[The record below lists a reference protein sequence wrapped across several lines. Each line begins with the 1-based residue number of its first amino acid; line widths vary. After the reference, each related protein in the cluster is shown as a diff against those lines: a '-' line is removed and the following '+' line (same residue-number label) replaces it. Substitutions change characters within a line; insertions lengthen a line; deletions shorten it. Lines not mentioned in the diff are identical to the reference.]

1 MSKLR
6 TTIILVLLF
15 ASISSQTEPAAG
27 TACKNNNPF
36 IELVKLSKYKAPELT
51 SHICAFEFA
60 TYGTCCDQWNFG
72 PYAANEARYL
82 AQDVDRIVNEYE
94 TFKGII
100 PKVYGLLKKIA
111 FAPLHS
117 SRTDWNQKIGIARS
131 LFQNSTLLQYFEE
144 NLKVAHKAGDFKEA
158 SQECWNFQSKVRDLT
173 LCFTCS
179 GRSNH
184 FFNNRKALI
193 SQATCNTFVSKCA
206 SPLSNLVRFVKAL
219 EVLPWLGNQLKKLDV
234 YLNVDAKLN
243 TQEVNKYFEIFRNE
257 NIEQLIDAAES
268 SSSPH
273 LHATMCSKFFRLR
286 ETPIVAQMRPMFSS
300 NSKWEIKVE
309 EISKYLDQ
317 AKVAISANLKVFEDH
332 LNSMG
337 HSSTTNF
344 WSVGRL
350 LQFQHSQLESDTQI
364 IETTDPSYSGVGV
377 SGLAPME
384 FDEDFFNC

>member
-179 GRSNH
+179 GR
-184 FFNNRKALI
+184 
-193 SQATCNTFVSKCA
+193 
-206 SPLSNLVRFVKAL
+206 
-219 EVLPWLGNQLKKLDV
+219 
-234 YLNVDAKLN
+234 
-243 TQEVNKYFEIFRNE
+243 
-257 NIEQLIDAAES
+257 
-268 SSSPH
+268 
-273 LHATMCSKFFRLR
+273 
-286 ETPIVAQMRPMFSS
+286 
-300 NSKWEIKVE
+300 
-309 EISKYLDQ
+309 
-317 AKVAISANLKVFEDH
+317 
-332 LNSMG
+332 
-337 HSSTTNF
+337 
-344 WSVGRL
+344 
-350 LQFQHSQLESDTQI
+350 
-364 IETTDPSYSGVGV
+364 
-377 SGLAPME
+377 
-384 FDEDFFNC
+384 